1 MPGLAHWPE
10 DVPVLTDGV
19 VTLRAHDEGDL
30 DPMVEM
36 CLDAGTRRW
45 TDLPS
50 PYDRTQAELF
60 LADRVAP
67 AWRTGS
73 GFGWAIDAPDEARA
87 DRRYAGNIDIRRPP
101 AADIG
106 FCLHPWAR
114 GRGIMARATRLALT
128 WAFDHGGVDS
138 VLWTARL
145 GNLTSRRVAW
155 ATGFTFHGIL
165 PRRLGKHA
173 PLVDAWVATIT
184 RGEPMTPRTRWWG
197 TPTSAGKRVT
207 LRPFTDADLPRIVE
221 ACSDE
226 RSQHWL
232 IGLPRDYSED
242 SARTYLGGLPVA
254 ASRGAAITWCISD
267 PETDRLLGAIAV
279 FDLDD
284 EDPTS
289 GEIGYWAHPDARGRG
304 AMSEA
309 LALVI
314 AHAMAPADGGGM
326 GLRRLELL
334 AAGGNSASQHVAR
347 SNGFVEVGRKRAAE
361 PLGDGSYDDLVFFDL
376 LAEEH
381 SATR

>member
-1 MPGLAHWPE
+1 M
-10 DVPVLTDGV
+10 
-19 VTLRAHDEGDL
+19 GD
-30 DPMVEM
+30 
-36 CLDAGTRRW
+36 
-45 TDLPS
+45 
-50 PYDRTQAELF
+50 
-60 LADRVAP
+60 
-67 AWRTGS
+67 
-73 GFGWAIDAPDEARA
+73 
-87 DRRYAGNIDIRRPP
+87 
-101 AADIG
+101 ADIG
-106 FCLHPWAR
+106 R
-114 GRGIMARATRLALT
+114 GPGQRA
-128 WAFDHGGVDS
+128 
-138 VLWTARL
+138 
-145 GNLTSRRVAW
+145 
-155 ATGFTFHGIL
+155 
-165 PRRLGKHA
+165 
-173 PLVDAWVATIT
+173 
-184 RGEPMTPRTRWWG
+184 
-197 TPTSAGKRVT
+197 
-207 LRPFTDADLPRIVE
+207 PFTDSDLPRIVE

-254 ASRGAAITWCISD
+254 ASRGAAITWCIAD

-314 AHAMAPADGGGM
+314 AHALAPTDDGGM

-334 AAGGNSASQHVAR
+334 AAGGNLASQQVAR

-376 LAEEH
+376 LAEEY
-381 SATR
+381 SAAR